1 MCDHVF
7 TLAKKYLYIY
17 IYIYIYLQLY
27 YYLQHTRFA
36 FYNVNQVETHSLL
49 LKKVRGKEKKIRSK
63 LRRWNHGK
71 TSVKFCIVCG
81 LRAESNSYSFR
92 SQSNIVTWMWVAH
105 EFFFFQGRCW
115 ICRTCRCRQ
124 NLKILWYLWAGLN
137 FIFDDCKGL

>member
-1 MCDHVF
+1 MCDHVY
-7 TLAKKYLYIY
+7 TLAKNIC

-105 EFFFFQGRCW
+105 EFFFSKADAEFVEHVGAVKTSKSFDISEQGW
-115 ICRTCRCRQ
+115 ILFLMIVKVS
-124 NLKILWYLWAGLN
+124 N
-137 FIFDDCKGL
+137 